1 LKRIFNSQVLVIVLA
16 IAAVL
21 CLTGCQ
27 KETEEDKIKNMV
39 AGIQMAVR
47 EKDAGTVLRHLSKTY
62 HDPQGNNYDGVKGL
76 LSFYFMA
83 HRQVNA
89 YVPNLDISIGN
100 NTAQASF
107 QAVLTGAG
115 GSVAEA
121 DTGILPEALGIYV
134 FTVVMQ
140 KESGD
145 WKITSA
151 KWERIGDGPVPKQ

>member
-1 LKRIFNSQVLVIVLA
+1 LKQKFNSLVLVIVFA
-16 IAAVL
+16 IAVVL
-21 CLTGCQ
+21 CLTRCQ

-39 AGIQMAVR
+39 DGIQMAVR

-62 HDPQGNNYDGVKGL
+62 HDPQGNNYDDVKGL
-76 LSFYFMA
+76 LSFYFMN

-89 YVPNLDISIGN
+89 YVPNLDISIEN
-100 NTAQASF
+100 NAARASF

-115 GSVAEA
+115 ESVAEA
-121 DTGILPEALGIYV
+121 GTGMLPEALGIYA
-134 FTVVMQ
+134 FELVMQ

-151 KWERIGDGPVPKQ
+151 KWEHIGEGPLPKQ